1 MPVKKTRM
9 PVKTTLTLLKKT
21 PTPTPMKMRPRKRP
35 SPNPSMLTSPSKART
50 LQAPGLSIIALL
62 AIFGCAASG
71 APTVVVEAVV
81 EPEPVSVEPAIEEGP
96 YTRGQEAEM
105 ALLLPQAQSA
115 LDEQDFELAE
125 ARALEVEAQYSTVP
139 GSVYALWIRARAAGG
154 LGKPD
159 ESLELVRRFR
169 TYLMEGD
176 ERLAEMTLL
185 EGDALLAL
193 GRTAEAVA
201 AWLPASDEPVSE
213 ESLSRV
219 EGQVGKLTESE
230 LGELIQSEEGLV
242 ALVLAEYAF
251 RQYASG
257 AARAARRTAA
267 RALDYGAT
275 GRAERLALGVL
286 AGDVSE
292 FFVVTRIGAIL
303 PTSGSP
309 SLRQFADGIQEGIR
323 IALEIFG
330 QAQGIRA
337 ETELVV
343 QDSGGDDIGAR
354 IAFTAMET
362 SDVLGV
368 IGPLQEGALLEVA
381 GRMQGPLV
389 VISPT
394 SPVVPEGFRGVYSLS
409 SADPGAARALARYAI
424 SSDLYTAVVVYP
436 ESTDGA
442 YEARVFSEA
451 FQSYGGLILG
461 EISYPTGATFF
472 EEQLRQVEALL
483 PDVLVLPL
491 PARDVELIAPQVAFF
506 GLDSLEIRIL
516 GTNGWSDAA
525 TLSRVDTRY
534 TNGVVTASPQPAE
547 GESDGYRRFVEA
559 YESFYQ
565 RTLLDQVP
573 ALGYDAAALLLE
585 GIRRG
590 ASTPEELLEILETMP
605 AFSGATGRLFVDDGR
620 VVRDHFVGCLQ
631 DRQVLNLADG
641 ARAEP
646 ILMPPLPDP
655 ETDSIPEG
663 ALDRVV
669 GFRCPIMLVPSV
681 PASR

>member
-1 MPVKKTRM
+1 
-9 PVKTTLTLLKKT
+9 
-21 PTPTPMKMRPRKRP
+21 
-35 SPNPSMLTSPSKART
+35 
-50 LQAPGLSIIALL
+50 
-62 AIFGCAASG
+62 
-71 APTVVVEAVV
+71 
-81 EPEPVSVEPAIEEGP
+81 
-96 YTRGQEAEM
+96 
-105 ALLLPQAQSA
+105 
-115 LDEQDFELAE
+115 
-125 ARALEVEAQYSTVP
+125 
-139 GSVYALWIRARAAGG
+139 
-154 LGKPD
+154 
-159 ESLELVRRFR
+159 
-169 TYLMEGD
+169 
-176 ERLAEMTLL
+176 
-185 EGDALLAL
+185 
-193 GRTAEAVA
+193 
-201 AWLPASDEPVSE
+201 
-213 ESLSRV
+213 
-219 EGQVGKLTESE
+219 
-230 LGELIQSEEGLV
+230 
-242 ALVLAEYAF
+242 
-251 RQYASG
+251 
-257 AARAARRTAA
+257 
-267 RALDYGAT
+267 
-275 GRAERLALGVL
+275 
-286 AGDVSE
+286 
-292 FFVVTRIGAIL
+292 
-303 PTSGSP
+303 
-309 SLRQFADGIQEGIR
+309 
-323 IALEIFG
+323 
-330 QAQGIRA
+330 
-337 ETELVV
+337 
-343 QDSGGDDIGAR
+343 
-354 IAFTAMET
+354 
-362 SDVLGV
+362 
-368 IGPLQEGALLEVA
+368 
-381 GRMQGPLV
+381 MQGPLV

-409 SADPGAARALARYAI
+409 SEDPGAARALARYAI

-436 ESTDGA
+436 ESIDGA

-565 RTLLDQVP
+565 RTLPDQVP